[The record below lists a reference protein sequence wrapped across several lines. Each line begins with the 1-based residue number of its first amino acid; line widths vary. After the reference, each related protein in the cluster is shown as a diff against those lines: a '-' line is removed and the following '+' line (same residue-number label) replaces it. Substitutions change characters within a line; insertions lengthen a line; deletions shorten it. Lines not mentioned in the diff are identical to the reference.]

1 MPMFISIFLTNINKE
16 WVHVIKQMW
25 LFACILETSSLSQP
39 LDISQILFQIFE
51 SSIIYLFL
59 HLDIL

>member
-16 WVHVIKQMW
+16 WVHVTRQMW
-25 LFACILETSSLSQP
+25 LLVILGTSSLSQP